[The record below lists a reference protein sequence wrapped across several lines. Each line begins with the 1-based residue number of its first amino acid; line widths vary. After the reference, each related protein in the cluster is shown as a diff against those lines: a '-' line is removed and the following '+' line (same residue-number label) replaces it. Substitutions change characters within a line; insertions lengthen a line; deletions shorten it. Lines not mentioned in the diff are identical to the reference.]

1 MKKVIIFCITLVLLV
16 SCKFGENP
24 KKGNETEE
32 NFTVSRELRTI
43 QGVVED
49 GKGKK
54 IAYAAVKLYLDEGD
68 CMSAY
73 TDTDGSFQF
82 KVDELRIKDQSHFE
96 IVYKGYAENL
106 LSIRNYDDSK
116 PIVLSKKGKVIP
128 AADYHVFYESIKSC
142 ANQ

>member
-1 MKKVIIFCITLVLLV
+1 MKKVIIFCITLVVLV
-16 SCKFGENP
+16 SCKFGENT
-24 KKGNETEE
+24 KNGNEAEE
-32 NFTVSRELRTI
+32 NFTVSHELRTI
-43 QGVVED
+43 QGTIVGE
-49 GKGKK
+49 KKKK
-54 IAYAAVKLYLDEGD
+54 IAYAAIKLYLDEGD

-73 TDTDGSFQF
+73 TDTEGTFQF

-128 AADYHVFYESIKSC
+128 AAEYHVFYESIKSC
-142 ANQ
+142 AQ